1 MLPFKS
7 KKHKN
12 YEKRKF
18 SKDTSD
24 EELIWHVD
32 KEDRLVYIKKSGGW
46 RVQYDNQLPFFLS
59 DNTYIFIPKGMWHR
73 IIRGDDKLVVNVY
86 KQESKWKIK

>member
-7 KKHKN
+7 KKHKY

-73 IIRGDDKLVVNVY
+73 IIRGGDKLVINVY
-86 KQESKWKIK
+86 KQESKWKVK